1 MKDSHVLLRCHSR
14 FGRRRKERYT
24 RSGFTPCTRMDLPV
38 LADGEYPIGHAAVEV
53 RSRCLTPKDLAA
65 MQQPRARVLREGRP
79 VQGPTNLQSR
89 FPNDGFSA
97 LSSGYQMSQRGLAT
111 KKYRTVGQYR
121 TPGRLSHRS
130 DQRTTRPH
138 IADRHTHQVLGER
151 TTQSY
156 RPARPGG

>member
-1 MKDSHVLLRCHSR
+1 MFVGGRWAYFAFIINWYALEAEGPGDCERVLRGPQSDARPGQAR
-14 FGRRRKERYT
+14 FDPRTRRGART
-24 RSGFTPCTRMDLPV
+24 IV
-38 LADGEYPIGHAAVEV
+38 LQGHRAEV
-53 RSRCLTPKDLAA
+53 IHP
-65 MQQPRARVLREGRP
+65 ARVLREGRP